1 MSRAAR
7 STSVA
12 ILLLAS
18 LLLAGCIGTASLEG
32 LLGRANSPAPT
43 AVPRAEGS
51 EETWPDGRPLGGT
64 LRLSGGLPP
73 TLDPAMAQ
81 DSTSAEYIVHL
92 FSGLV
97 RLDAELPQAYYA
109 LALCHRAMADPGRAM
124 AAIDK
129 AISLQPKF
137 APWIEAKASLYAD
150 AARYTDAHTRANC
163 RVAGRGRPRPGD
175 ERLGR
180 CGGSLSPR
188 ARV

>member
-97 RLDAELPQAYYA
+97 RLDADLEVVPDLAEGWA
-109 LALCHRAMADPGRAM
+109 LSEDGRTYTFTLRAGARFADGRL
-124 AAIDK
+124 
-129 AISLQPKF
+129 SV
-137 APWIEAKASLYAD
+137 SS
-150 AARYTDAHTRANC
+150 AH
-163 RVAGRGRPRPGD
+163 G
-175 ERLGR
+175 
-180 CGGSLSPR
+180 
-188 ARV
+188 